1 MVYPG
6 EGRGCRGT
14 TTAAAGGKSDGE
26 TNKLKVAYTNVDGL
40 LSSILE
46 IKDYVSSEK
55 PDVLCMMETKLKE
68 EINVNFQPE
77 GFKLW
82 RRDRKGK
89 GGGGGVL
96 IMVKE
101 DIAVEGVQ
109 YGDGMA
115 EVISII
121 IRNNE
126 RDRRKIIVA
135 YVPPRTNTWKLEEYK
150 TMQREG
156 GVRMPG

>member
-6 EGRGCRGT
+6 EGRGSRGT
-14 TTAAAGGKSDGE
+14 TTAVSGGKSAAN
-26 TNKLKVAYTNVDGL
+26 TIKLKVAYTNVDGL

-55 PDVLCMMETKLKE
+55 PDVFCMTETKLKE
-68 EINVNFQPE
+68 EINVNFQLQ

-89 GGGGGVL
+89 GGGGVL

-101 DIAVEGVQ
+101 AIAVEGVQ

-121 IRNNE
+121 
-126 RDRRKIIVA
+126 
-135 YVPPRTNTWKLEEYK
+135 
-150 TMQREG
+150 
-156 GVRMPG
+156 